1 MLSIDEI
8 IEEVNTNLEDITRSV
23 VSKEV
28 GKETNSLI
36 QQYKQQFFIELD
48 SPEQHQPNWHQWGI
62 ITHTKNFMKMYDNEV
77 KQYLK
82 AWNRLEA
89 IEEHLSGQ
97 IDGISKSKL
106 IYLGILLHDIGK
118 FRKNYS
124 KKLNGRVIYTFNKH
138 EVYSQEIIQNDLYPL
153 LHYHYGLTDKQIE
166 YIAMCARYHFELG
179 FIREIG
185 KKSKYGYSAACAK
198 SQEFKDAVM
207 NALPAFEKYKIEVGV
222 LFLADSYAKTD
233 IAFEERTDNEI
244 LEDLKH
250 KNLNLKL
257 MYAVKQKSV
266 NLETVK
272 SYFDVI
278 MKGKKIK

>member
-8 IEEVNTNLEDITRSV
+8 IDEVNTNLEDISRSI
-23 VSKEV
+23 VSKEID
-28 GKETNSLI
+28 KETDSLI
-36 QQYKQQFFIELD
+36 RQYKQQFFTELD

-62 ITHTKNFMKMYDNEV
+62 ITHTRNFMKMYDNEV

-82 AWNRLEA
+82 AWNRIEA
-89 IEEHLSGQ
+89 IEEHLSKQ

-118 FRKNYS
+118 FQKNYS
-124 KKLNGRVIYTFNKH
+124 KKLNWRVIYTFNKH

-153 LHYHYGLTDKQIE
+153 LHDYYRLTDKQIE

-185 KKSKYGYSAACAK
+185 KKSKYGYSAVFAK
-198 SQEFKDAVM
+198 SQDFKDAVLDV
-207 NALPAFEKYKIEVGV
+207 LPSFEEYRIEAGV

-233 IAFEERTDNEI
+233 VAFKDRSDNEI
-244 LEDLKH
+244 LEDLKYQD
-250 KNLNLKL
+250 LNPKL
-257 MYAVKQKSV
+257 IHAVKQKSV
-266 NLETVK
+266 NLEVAK
-272 SYFDVI
+272 CYFDVFLGEGSI
-278 MKGKKIK
+278 

>member
-1 MLSIDEI
+1 MLSIGEI
-8 IEEVNTNLEDITRSV
+8 IEEVNTNLEDIARLV
-23 VSKEV
+23 LSKEV
-28 GKETNSLI
+28 DKERDSLI
-36 QQYKQQFFIELD
+36 VQYKQQFFIELD

-62 ITHTKNFMKMYDNEV
+62 ITHTRNFMKMYDNEI

-89 IEEHLSGQ
+89 IEEHLSEQ

-118 FRKNYS
+118 FQKNYS
-124 KKLNGRVIYTFNKH
+124 KKLNWRVIYTFNKH

-153 LHYHYGLTDKQIE
+153 LHDYYGLTDKQIE

-185 KKSKYGYSAACAK
+185 KKSKHGYSATFVK
-198 SQEFKDAVM
+198 SQEFKDAVL
-207 NALPAFEKYKIEVGV
+207 NSLPSFEEYKIEVGV

-233 IAFEERTDNEI
+233 VDFKDRTDNEI
-244 LEDLKH
+244 LEDLKCQS
-250 KNLNLKL
+250 LNPKL
-257 MYAVKQKSV
+257 IDAVKQKSV
-266 NLETVK
+266 NLEVVK
-272 SYFDVI
+272 SYFDEI
-278 MKGKKIK
+278 LQ

>member
-8 IEEVNTNLEDITRSV
+8 IEEVNTNLEDIARSV

-28 GKETNSLI
+28 DKERDSLI
-36 QQYKQQFFIELD
+36 QQYKQQFFAELN

-62 ITHTKNFMKMYDNEV
+62 ITHTRNFMKMYDNEV

-82 AWNRLEA
+82 AWNRIEA
-89 IEEHLSGQ
+89 IEEHLSKQ

-118 FRKNYS
+118 FQKNYS
-124 KKLNGRVIYTFNKH
+124 KKLNWRVIYTFNKH

-153 LHYHYGLTDKQIE
+153 LHDYYRLTDKQIE

-185 KKSKYGYSAACAK
+185 KKSKYGYSTAFAK
-198 SQEFKDAVM
+198 SQEFKDTVLD
-207 NALPAFEKYKIEVGV
+207 ALSSFEEYKIEVGV

-233 IAFEERTDNEI
+233 VTFEERTDNEI
-244 LEDLKH
+244 LEDLKSQD
-250 KNLNLKL
+250 LNPKL
-257 MYAVKQKSV
+257 IHAVKQKSV
-266 NLETVK
+266 NLEVVK
-272 SYFDVI
+272 CYFDVI
-278 MKGKKIK
+278 LKK

>member
-8 IEEVNTNLEDITRSV
+8 ITEVNANLEDIAASV
-23 VSKEV
+23 VAHEIEQEKD
-28 GKETNSLI
+28 TLI
-36 QQYKQQFFIELD
+36 RQHKQKFFTELD
-48 SPEQHQPNWHQWGI
+48 SPGQHQPNWHQWGI
-62 ITHTKNFMKMYDNEV
+62 ITHTRNFMKMYDNEV

-89 IEEHLSGQ
+89 IEEHLLEQ

-124 KKLNGRVIYTFNKH
+124 KKLNWRVIYTFNKH
-138 EVYSQEIIQNDLYPL
+138 ELYSQEIIQNDLYPL
-153 LHYHYGLTDKQIE
+153 LHDHYGLTDRQIE
-166 YIAMCARYHFELG
+166 YIGMCARYHFELG

-185 KKSKYGYSAACAK
+185 KKSKYGYSTAFAK
-198 SQEFKDAVM
+198 SQEFKDAVLD
-207 NALPAFEKYKIEVGV
+207 ALPSFEEYKMEVGI

-233 IAFEERTDNEI
+233 VAFEDRTDKEI
-244 LEDLKH
+244 LEDLKYQD
-250 KNLNLKL
+250 LNPKL
-257 MYAVKQKSV
+257 IHAVKQKPV
-266 NLETVK
+266 NLEIVK

-278 MKGKKIK
+278 FKSKI

>member
-8 IEEVNTNLEDITRSV
+8 IDEVNTNLEDIARSV

-28 GKETNSLI
+28 GKETDSLI
-36 QQYKQQFFIELD
+36 KQYKQQFFIELD

-62 ITHTKNFMKMYDNEV
+62 ITHTRNFMKMYDNEV

-89 IEEHLSGQ
+89 IEEYLSEQ

-118 FRKNYS
+118 FQKNYS
-124 KKLNGRVIYTFNKH
+124 KKLNWRVIYTFNQH

-153 LHYHYGLTDKQIE
+153 LHDNYGLTDKQIE

-179 FIREIG
+179 FIREVG
-185 KKSKYGYSAACAK
+185 KKSKYGYSAEFAK
-198 SQEFKDAVM
+198 SQDFKQVVI
-207 NALPAFEKYKIEVGV
+207 NALPAFEEYKIEVGV

-233 IAFEERTDNEI
+233 IAFENRSDKEI
-244 LEDLKH
+244 LDDLKYQD
-250 KNLNLKL
+250 LNPKL
-257 MYAVKQKSV
+257 IYAVKQKPV
-266 NLETVK
+266 NLEVAK

-278 MKGKKIK
+278 YNK

>member
-8 IEEVNTNLEDITRSV
+8 IDEVNTNLEDISRSM
-23 VSKEV
+23 VSKEID
-28 GKETNSLI
+28 KETDSLI
-36 QQYKQQFFIELD
+36 RQYKQQFFTELD

-62 ITHTKNFMKMYDNEV
+62 ITHTRNFMKMYDNEV

-82 AWNRLEA
+82 AWNRIEA
-89 IEEHLSGQ
+89 IEEHLSKQ

-118 FRKNYS
+118 FQKNYS
-124 KKLNGRVIYTFNKH
+124 KKLNWRVIYTFNKH

-153 LHYHYGLTDKQIE
+153 LHDYYRLTDKQIE

-185 KKSKYGYSAACAK
+185 KKSKYGYSAAFAK
-198 SQEFKDAVM
+198 SQEFKDTVLD
-207 NALPAFEKYKIEVGV
+207 ALSSFEEYKIEVGV

-233 IAFEERTDNEI
+233 VTFEERTDNEI
-244 LEDLKH
+244 LEDLKSQD
-250 KNLNLKL
+250 LNPKL
-257 MYAVKQKSV
+257 IHAVKQKSV
-266 NLETVK
+266 NLEVVK
-272 SYFDVI
+272 CYFDMI
-278 MKGKKIK
+278 LKK

>member
-8 IEEVNTNLEDITRSV
+8 IDEVNTNLEDISRSV

-28 GKETNSLI
+28 DKETDSLI

-82 AWNRLEA
+82 SWNRLEA
-89 IEEHLSGQ
+89 IEEHLSEK

-118 FRKNYS
+118 FKKNYS
-124 KKLNGRVIYTFNKH
+124 KKLNWRVIYTFNKH

-153 LHYHYGLTDKQIE
+153 LHDYYGLTDKQIE

-179 FIREIG
+179 FIREVG
-185 KKSKYGYSAACAK
+185 KKSQYGYSIAFVK
-198 SQEFKDAVM
+198 SQEFKNAVL
-207 NALPAFEKYKIEVGV
+207 NALSSFEEYKIEVGV

-233 IAFEERTDNEI
+233 VAFEKRTDKEI
-244 LEDLKH
+244 LEDLKCQ
-250 KNLNLKL
+250 NLNPKL
-257 MYAVKQKSV
+257 IHAVKQKPV
-266 NLETVK
+266 NLEVVK
-272 SYFDVI
+272 RYFYEI
-278 MKGKKIK
+278 L

>member
-8 IEEVNTNLEDITRSV
+8 IDEVNTNLEDISRSM
-23 VSKEV
+23 VSKEID
-28 GKETNSLI
+28 KETDSLI
-36 QQYKQQFFIELD
+36 RQYKQQFFTELD

-62 ITHTKNFMKMYDNEV
+62 ITHTRNFMKMYDNEV

-82 AWNRLEA
+82 AWNRIEA
-89 IEEHLSGQ
+89 IEEHLSKQ

-118 FRKNYS
+118 FQKNYS
-124 KKLNGRVIYTFNKH
+124 KKLNWRVIYTFNKH

-153 LHYHYGLTDKQIE
+153 LHDYYRLTDKQIE

-185 KKSKYGYSAACAK
+185 KKSKYGYSAAFAK
-198 SQEFKDAVM
+198 SQEFKDTVLD
-207 NALPAFEKYKIEVGV
+207 ALSSFEEYKIEVGV

-233 IAFEERTDNEI
+233 VTFEERTDNEI
-244 LEDLKH
+244 LEDLKSQD
-250 KNLNLKL
+250 LNPKL
-257 MYAVKQKSV
+257 IHAVKQKSV
-266 NLETVK
+266 NLEVVK
-272 SYFDVI
+272 CYFDVI
-278 MKGKKIK
+278 LKK

>member
-8 IEEVNTNLEDITRSV
+8 IDEVNTNLEDISRSI
-23 VSKEV
+23 VSKEID
-28 GKETNSLI
+28 KETDSLI
-36 QQYKQQFFIELD
+36 RQYKQQFFTELD

-62 ITHTKNFMKMYDNEV
+62 ITHTRNFMKMYDNEV

-82 AWNRLEA
+82 AWNRIEA
-89 IEEHLSGQ
+89 IEEHLSKQ

-118 FRKNYS
+118 FQKNYS
-124 KKLNGRVIYTFNKH
+124 KKLNWRVIYTFNKH

-153 LHYHYGLTDKQIE
+153 LHDYYRLTDKQIE

-185 KKSKYGYSAACAK
+185 KKSKYGYSAAFAK
-198 SQEFKDAVM
+198 SQEFKDTVLD
-207 NALPAFEKYKIEVGV
+207 ALSSFEEYKIEVGV

-233 IAFEERTDNEI
+233 VTFEERTDNEI
-244 LEDLKH
+244 LEDLKSQD
-250 KNLNLKL
+250 LNPKL
-257 MYAVKQKSV
+257 IHAVKQKSV
-266 NLETVK
+266 NLEVVK
-272 SYFDVI
+272 CYFDVI
-278 MKGKKIK
+278 LKK